1 MSPKTLGHAPAPT
14 SRPRRRVVAAAMVLM
29 ALLVTAC
36 GGDDPASEQGTTTTA
51 ESPVAA
57 SALLTRLATEGSDA
71 AFEAHFVGEVDT
83 GGARSTYLYVGRG
96 VDGAVAYVC
105 DGDRGEWFTGSVDGD
120 GAGELASRDG
130 DATLTLTVVDG
141 GLGAAVAGGTFDGAE
156 TVAVPLD
163 DGEGQLVRLEASSEN
178 GGPEA
183 AAGGIIVTPDGVR
196 GVFDTSIADG
206 RSNTLI
212 LAETPGERRPRV
224 LAPTS
229 TTGAVTDGQSN
240 TIIVGE
246 EPPTTTV
253 VGGTPTDGQSNTII
267 VGEEPPTTTVVGGT
281 PTDGQSNTIIVG
293 EEPPTTTVVG
303 GTPTDGQSNT
313 IIVAESVTGALTLEV
328 GAPTDPATTTT
339 TAPADTSSVVACDAV
354 TPLVDDLVL
363 ALETTRATTQHRL
376 ERVQQRRAELATRLE
391 TAADDQRP
399 ALEEQIA
406 RRDRRIA
413 RLTRQLD
420 RIDEQIAALDGLV
433 APCRS

>member
-1 MSPKTLGHAPAPT
+1 M
-14 SRPRRRVVAAAMVLM
+14 RPLRPLVAAVLVLI
-29 ALLVTAC
+29 ALSVAAC
-36 GGDDPASEQGTTTTA
+36 GEDDPTGEQGATTTA
-51 ESPVAA
+51 ASPVAA
-57 SALLTRLATEGSDA
+57 STLLTQLASEGSDA
-71 AFEAHFVGEVDT
+71 VFEAHYVGELDT
-83 GGARSTYLYVGRG
+83 GGERSTYLYVGRG
-96 VDGAVAYVC
+96 VDGAVAYAC

-156 TVAVPLD
+156 TVAAPLD

-196 GVFDTSIADG
+196 GVFDTSITDG

-212 LAETPGERRPRV
+212 IAETQGERRPRT
-224 LAPTS
+224 LATTS
-229 TTGAVTDGQSN
+229 TTGAITDGQSN

-246 EPPTTTV
+246 EPPATTV
-253 VGGTPTDGQSNTII
+253 VGGSVTDGRSNTIL
-267 VGEEPPTTTVVGGT
+267 
-281 PTDGQSNTIIVG
+281 
-293 EEPPTTTVVG
+293 
-303 GTPTDGQSNT
+303 
-313 IIVAESVTGALTLEV
+313 VAETVTGALTLEV
-328 GAPTDPATTTT
+328 GPPPDRATTTT
-339 TAPADTSSVVACDAV
+339 VAPAGPSSSVTCDAV

-363 ALETTRATTQHRL
+363 ALETARATTQHRL
-376 ERVQQRRAELATRLE
+376 ERVQQRRAELVSRLE

-399 ALEEQIA
+399 DIEEQIA

-420 RIDEQIAALDGLV
+420 RIESRNTSI
-433 APCRS
+433 PYS